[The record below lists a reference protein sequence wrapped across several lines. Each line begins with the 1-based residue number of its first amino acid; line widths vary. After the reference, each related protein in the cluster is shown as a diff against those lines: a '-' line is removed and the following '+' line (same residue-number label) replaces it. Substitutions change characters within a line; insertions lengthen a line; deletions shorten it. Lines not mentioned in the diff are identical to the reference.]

1 MFIDR
6 LIEKIKL
13 TNNPSVIGL
22 DPRIEF
28 IPEHIMQQANA
39 DSETVTGA
47 IGKAF
52 FEFNRQIIDAI
63 ADIVP
68 CVKPQL
74 ACYEAIGLP
83 GIQAFEQT
91 VRYAKERG
99 LLVIADGKRNDIG
112 SSAEGY
118 AQGFFSRHAFV
129 CDALTVNPYLGYD
142 GIEPFIKSC
151 REHNTGIFILAKTSN
166 PSSGQ
171 LQDLLLQSGETVAEK
186 VAALIHDWGQPL
198 IGKYHYS
205 SVGAVVGATYPVQA
219 ATLRAIM
226 PQAYIL
232 VPGYGAQ
239 GGSAKDIAPNF
250 NKDGLGAIV
259 NASRSIMLAY
269 QSKHWCGQFSE
280 LQFAAAA
287 RAEAL
292 RMRDDINAVLAVGC

>member
-13 TNNPSVIGL
+13 TDNPSVIGL

-28 IPEHIMQQANA
+28 IPEQIMQQANA
-39 DSETVTGA
+39 HSTSVTGA

-83 GIQAFEQT
+83 GLQAFDQT
-91 VRYAKERG
+91 VRYAKEQG

-118 AQGFFSRHAFV
+118 AQGFFSRHAFA

-151 REHNTGIFILAKTSN
+151 RDHNTGIFILAKTSN

-171 LQDLLLQSGETVAEK
+171 LQDLLLQSGATVAETVAG
-186 VAALIHDWGQPL
+186 LIQDWGQPL
-198 IGKYHYS
+198 IGHTNCVGSVKFS
-205 SVGAVVGATYPVQA
+205 SDE
-219 ATLRAIM
+219 R
-226 PQAYIL
+226 YI
-232 VPGYGAQ
+232 VS
-239 GGSAKDIAPNF
+239 GSADCTVKVWDA
-250 NKDGLGAIV
+250 DT
-259 NASRSIMLAY
+259 Y
-269 QSKHWCGQFSE
+269 E
-280 LQFAAAA
+280 LLH
-287 RAEAL
+287 EL
-292 RMRDDINAVLAVGC
+292 SVH

>member
-13 TNNPSVIGL
+13 TDNPSVIGL

-28 IPEHIMQQANA
+28 IPEQIMQQANA
-39 DSETVTGA
+39 HSTSVTGA

-83 GIQAFEQT
+83 GLQAFDQT
-91 VRYAKERG
+91 VRYAKEQG

-118 AQGFFSRHAFV
+118 AQGFFSRHAFA

-151 REHNTGIFILAKTSN
+151 RDHNTGIFILAKTSN

-171 LQDLLLQSGETVAEK
+171 LQDLLLQSGATVAETVAGP
-186 VAALIHDWGQPL
+186 VRFQIRFDAD
-198 IGKYHYS
+198 
-205 SVGAVVGATYPVQA
+205 SVDHVD
-219 ATLRAIM
+219 
-226 PQAYIL
+226 L
-232 VPGYGAQ
+232 VPNDGTDQREGAGRVIRIVAIDQ
-239 GGSAKDIAPNF
+239 EVNIGLDVCEHSTNDVTFALQRFRPANCAGS
-250 NKDGLGAIV
+250 G
-259 NASRSIMLAY
+259 
-269 QSKHWCGQFSE
+269 
-280 LQFAAAA
+280 
-287 RAEAL
+287 
-292 RMRDDINAVLAVGC
+292 RDF